1 MFLHRKL
8 GGMFLLL
15 ARLGAQVDVRKLIQ
29 PLLAEPPPRAH
40 TGS

>member
-1 MFLHRKL
+1 
-8 GGMFLLL
+8 MFLLL

-29 PLLAEPPPRAH
+29 PLLAEAPAGPD